1 MNVFEDMVGCDAD
14 VHAGKLGSP
23 KEVPMLFDLELFV
36 PANRLQDIAVGNET
50 VADIITTCNLV
61 VQRYAPEKI
70 RITRSLERAFGGLL
84 PCCSCQKVNQGLG
97 IDRASPQVQ
106 QAGFAP

>member
-36 PANRLQDIAVGNET
+36 PANRL
-50 VADIITTCNLV
+50 
-61 VQRYAPEKI
+61 
-70 RITRSLERAFGGLL
+70 
-84 PCCSCQKVNQGLG
+84 
-97 IDRASPQVQ
+97 
-106 QAGFAP
+106 